1 MLPRWM
7 TLVGDEV
14 SQVRNQSALKSA
26 DAWGSLTGKLDQLLD
41 ALRGILK
48 RFDKRAPVRFV
59 VRAEQMGSFGK
70 GLRAALQVPNPVV
83 VQMGKL
89 ADDIASATRRE
100 GTTHARVA
108 DACDEAEID
117 SVVDLPRLDDLVS
130 HVEDDSSWSGNGSS
144 G

>member
-1 MLPRWM
+1 M
-7 TLVGDEV
+7 
-14 SQVRNQSALKSA
+14 
-26 DAWGSLTGKLDQLLD
+26 LD

-59 VRAEQMGSFGK
+59 VRAEQMSSFGK

-89 ADDIASATRRE
+89 ANDVASATRRE

-130 HVEDDSSWSGNGSS
+130 HVEDESSWYGNGAS